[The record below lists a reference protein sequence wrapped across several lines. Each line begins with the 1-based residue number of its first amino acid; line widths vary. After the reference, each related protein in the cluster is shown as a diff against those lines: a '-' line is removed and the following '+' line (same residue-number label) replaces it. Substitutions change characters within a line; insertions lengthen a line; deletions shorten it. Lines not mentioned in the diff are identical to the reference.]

1 MLDEPDKVGVDLAGP
16 AQTMLDMLYAKSLD
30 AVADNPI
37 LGDTHASELVRQLD
51 YDWSRTKITARN
63 KRAFFAALRTAH
75 FDEWARH
82 FLAVHPE
89 AVVLHLGCG
98 LDARMLRLQP
108 GPGVDWYDV
117 DCPEVIAL
125 RERFYPSDGRYRL
138 VAASVTD
145 PSWLAAIPN
154 DRPVL
159 LLAEGLTMYLEESG
173 GIALLRGVVQRFPSG
188 ELQFDAL
195 SRLGIRSSQKLLAVV
210 RQSGSTLHWAINS
223 PSDILRTVPGTRLL
237 SSIPALDADLLT
249 RAPRRYRLAA
259 RLLAPLP
266 LVKNAQQFYRY
277 AF

>member
-1 MLDEPDKVGVDLAGP
+1 MLDKSDKVRVDLAGP
-16 AQTMLDMLYAKSLD
+16 AQTMLDMLYAKALD
-30 AVADNPI
+30 AAADNPI
-37 LGDTHASELVRQLD
+37 LGDTHALELVRQLD
-51 YDWSRTKITARN
+51 YDWRRTKITARN
-63 KRAFFAALRTAH
+63 KRASFAALRTAH
-75 FDEWARH
+75 FDEWARL

-98 LDARMLRLQP
+98 LDARILRLRP
-108 GPGVDWYDV
+108 GPGVEWYDV

-145 PSWLAAIPN
+145 PGWLAAIPN
-154 DRPVL
+154 DRPAL
-159 LLAEGLTMYLEESG
+159 LLAEGLTMYLAESA
-173 GIALLRGVVQRFPSG
+173 GIALLRRVVERFPSG

-195 SRLGIRSSQKLLAVV
+195 TRLGIRSSQKLLAVV
-210 RQSGSTLHWAINS
+210 RQSGSTLHWAVNS
-223 PSDILRTVPGTRLL
+223 PSEIVRTVPGARLL
-237 SSIPALDADLLT
+237 SSIPALDAELLA

-266 LVKNAQQFYRY
+266 PVKKAQQFYRY

>member
-1 MLDEPDKVGVDLAGP
+1 MLDKPEKVRVDLTGP
-16 AQTMLDMLYAKSLD
+16 AQTMLDMLYAKALD
-30 AVADNPI
+30 AAADDPI
-37 LGDTHASELVRQLD
+37 LGDTHAPALVRQLD
-51 YDWSRTKITARN
+51 YDWRQTKITTRN
-63 KRAFFAALRTAH
+63 KRAFFAAVRSAH
-75 FDEWARH
+75 FDEWARQ

-89 AVVLHLGCG
+89 SVVLHLGCG

-117 DCPEVIAL
+117 DSPEVISL
-125 RERFYPSDGRYRL
+125 REQFYPANGRYRL

-145 PSWLAAIPN
+145 PGWLAAIPS

-173 GIALLRGVVQRFPSG
+173 GIALLRRVLQRFPSG

-195 SRLGIRSSQKLLAVV
+195 TRLGIRSSQALLPVV
-210 RQSGSTLHWAINS
+210 RQSGSTLRWAVNG
-223 PSDILRTVPGTRLL
+223 PSDIVRAVPGTRLL
-237 SSIPALDADLLT
+237 SSIPALDAELLA

-266 LVKNAQQFYRY
+266 PAKKAQRFYRY